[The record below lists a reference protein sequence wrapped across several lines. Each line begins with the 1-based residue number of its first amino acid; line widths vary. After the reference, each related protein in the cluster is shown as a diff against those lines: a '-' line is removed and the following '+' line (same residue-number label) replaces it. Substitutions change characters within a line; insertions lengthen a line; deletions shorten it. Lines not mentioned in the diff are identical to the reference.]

1 MSRNRTRNQTQ
12 QIKAFTLIEL
22 LVVIAIIALLLA
34 ILMPA
39 LQKVRHQA
47 RRTACAAHLKS
58 CGYAGVLYS
67 NDNNGQFPY
76 CHPEIASGAGTYA
89 VWLSS
94 LQSRPDSKGFLA
106 HGLLFYHQ
114 FIKVPK
120 VFYCP
125 GNKDLTIRYGK
136 APSATPDFSDISPG
150 GGWPTGKI
158 PDDLRP
164 GQIWV
169 QTTYHYRPL
178 WDGNKWRAVNSNLD
192 SGSMGFMAD
201 VFADPRRGV
210 RYHHKDGY
218 NVAYI
223 DGHSEYVK
231 NLRQDIENLAG
242 GNYYHTDY
250 SRQDFVWKR
259 YFDKAV
265 KYKPEQEY

>member
-1 MSRNRTRNQTQ
+1 MKS
-12 QIKAFTLIEL
+12 KAFTLIEL
-22 LVVIAIIALLLA
+22 LVVIAIIALLMG

-39 LQKVRHQA
+39 LQKARHQA

-67 NDNNGQFPY
+67 DDNDGQFPY

-89 VWLSS
+89 VWLNS
-94 LQSRPDSKGFLA
+94 QRDRPETRGFLA

-114 FIKVPK
+114 FIKEPK

-136 APSATPDFSDISPG
+136 APAATPDFSNITPG

-158 PDDLRP
+158 PEDLRE
-164 GQIWV
+164 GQVWV

-178 WDGNKWRAVNSNLD
+178 WDGHKWRAVNSNRD
-192 SGSMGFMAD
+192 SGAVGFMVD

-223 DGHSEYVK
+223 DGHSEFVK
-231 NLRQDIENLAG
+231 NLGHEIENLSG

-250 SRQDFVWKR
+250 SRQDFVFKK
-259 YFDKAV
+259 YFDKVV
-265 KYKPEQEY
+265 KYPPEQEY